1 MMPAAVGVPAA
12 RPPYPPSL
20 DKGQQSR
27 IGTRHRGRVFDP
39 IAAAERLS
47 RNDRSKAALAER
59 VLAAS
64 SSPTVTNA
72 GGLLLW
78 QMAGRLG
85 DCRGARAARDVC
97 GAWLARPVSC
107 HVRLCPDCERARS
120 GKLARRLGEIAA
132 GMVNPR
138 FGTLAIANVGDGE
151 LGAGVDVILDAF
163 SSLRRRAVLAGG
175 NCRAEHYR
183 RPVKGERLSPIATG
197 TSCGHPTHRDRRSCQ
212 CARCSGCPRCLHS
225 PTVGGVYALEITR
238 NHLART
244 WHPHIHFLADGPWLD
259 LRELR
264 DAWTG
269 ATCDAWRRFDAR
281 GGKTTRGTGLRRPDG
296 GRPRVSLPRCRHVD
310 WSRCAREEP
319 DADGLMHRVED
330 CACGAPEAA
339 AGCRC
344 LRCAR
349 VNGCRGAW
357 TVWLEAPRD
366 RSPEGLAKMAR
377 EVTKYVTKGFL
388 DKDGRILGDVDG
400 DELAE
405 LLLSIRGRR
414 LVSGWGKLA
423 KTGDDLAAEIE
434 LGEEAGEVIAWPDPH
449 AGFPKTCPACR
460 MPAEWSDLINV
471 PRRECRQDQHGR
483 LFWRPPNTG
492 GIQ

>member
-1 MMPAAVGVPAA
+1 M
-12 RPPYPPSL
+12 L
-20 DKGQQSR
+20 D
-27 IGTRHRGRVFDP
+27 
-39 IAAAERLS
+39 
-47 RNDRSKAALAER
+47 
-59 VLAAS
+59 AS
-64 SSPTVTNA
+64 SSSTVTSI
-72 GGLLLW
+72 GGIILW
-78 QMAGRLG
+78 QMAGRLT
-85 DCRGARAARDVC
+85 DCRGARAARDAC
-97 GAWLARPVSC
+97 GAWLARPISC
-107 HVRLCPDCERARS
+107 HVRLCPDCERSRS
-120 GKLARRLGEIAA
+120 SKLAHRLGEIAV
-132 GMVNPR
+132 GMADPR

-163 SSLRRRAVLAGG
+163 ASLRRRAILTGG
-175 NCRAEHYR
+175 NCRVEHYR
-183 RPVKGERLSPIATG
+183 RPAKGERVSPLATG
-197 TSCGHPTHRDRRSCQ
+197 QSCGHPTHRDRPSCQ
-212 CARCSGCPRCLHS
+212 CAKCSGCRRCLHA

-238 NHLART
+238 NRRART

-259 LRELR
+259 VRELR

-310 WSRCAREEP
+310 WTRCAREELGE
-319 DADGLMHRVED
+319 DGRLHRAEECS
-330 CACGAPEAA
+330 CAEAEAA

-349 VNGCRGAW
+349 ANGCRGSW
-357 TVWLEAPRD
+357 TVWIEAPRD

-388 DKDGRILGDVDG
+388 DKQGRVLGDVGG

-423 KTGDDLAAEIE
+423 PAADALEAELERDDV
-434 LGEEAGEVIAWPDPH
+434 AGAVFTWPDPR
-449 AGFPKTCPACR
+449 AGFPKVCPACR
-460 MPAEWSDLINV
+460 MPAEWDEPINV
-471 PRRECRQDQHGR
+471 SRRHCRQDQDGR
-483 LFWRPPNTG
+483 LWWRPPPPG
-492 GIQ
+492 GSS